1 MPKSLWADRG
11 KDGDEHEWLAAPP
24 VVRRRAPDND
34 DGPPPE
40 PPKRRPGWLAPAI
53 SGVVAAVAVA
63 VVLIAF
69 GLVNDNGGGDNGDQA
84 ATTLPAA
91 KNLPSGKP
99 ANVAAVYA
107 RVAPSVA
114 SIRSSDGTGTGFV
127 IDKKDLIVTNAHV
140 VGTDKAVRVR
150 FGEGSRQMNGIVIGR
165 DTSSDLAIVRL
176 QGDTSTLKPLELA
189 NSDNVHVG
197 DPAIA
202 IGNPFGLD
210 RTATA
215 GIVSATGRSIKAPNG
230 FSIDDAIQTD
240 APINPGNTGGPL
252 LNSAGQ
258 VIGVNSQIESAGG
271 GGNVGIGF
279 AVSSNTVREVVPRL
293 EHGSSIRRAYLGVQT
308 TDAIAGGAD
317 VVVVEPGKP
326 ADKAGIMEGDVIV
339 GVDGERVTGSAD
351 VARLVQQNHPGD
363 KIKVEVERLGQRQEF
378 DVTLATRPA
387 NAP

>member
-24 VVRRRAPDND
+24 VVRRRAPDKD

-63 VVLIAF
+63 GVLVGF
-69 GLVNDNGGGDNGDQA
+69 GLVNDSGSGSNDQA
-84 ATTLPAA
+84 ASTLPAA

-99 ANVAAVYA
+99 ANVAAVYQ

-114 SIRSSDGTGTGFV
+114 SIRSTDGTGTGFV

-140 VGTDKAVRVR
+140 VGSDKAVRVR
-150 FGEGSRQMNGIVIGR
+150 FGEGSRQMTGVVIGK
-165 DTSSDLAIVRL
+165 DTSSDLAIIKL
-176 QGDTSTLKPLELA
+176 QGDTSALNPLPLA

-240 APINPGNTGGPL
+240 APINPGNSGGPL

-279 AVSSNTVREVVPRL
+279 AVSSNTVRQVVPRL
-293 EHGSSIRRAYLGVQT
+293 ENGSSIRRAYLGVQT
-308 TDAIAGGAD
+308 TDAISGGAD

-326 ADKAGIMEGDVIV
+326 ADKAGISEGDVIV
-339 GVDGERVTGSAD
+339 GVNGQRVGGSAD
-351 VARLVQQNHPGD
+351 VARLVQQGKPGD
-363 KIKVEVERLGQRQEF
+363 KVKVEVERLGQRQSF
-378 DVTLATRPA
+378 DVTLGTRPA